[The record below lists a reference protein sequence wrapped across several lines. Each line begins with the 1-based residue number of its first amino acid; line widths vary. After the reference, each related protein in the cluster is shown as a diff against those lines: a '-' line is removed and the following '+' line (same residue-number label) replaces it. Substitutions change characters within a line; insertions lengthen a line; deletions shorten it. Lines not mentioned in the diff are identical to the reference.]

1 MTEQPLVLLVDDDG
15 YVRHVLRQ
23 QLQASG
29 YRVQEVECGERAI
42 GVIRGLRPDLV
53 ILDVMMEG
61 MNGLEVCAQL
71 KADPDL
77 ADTPVLFL
85 SSADDLPTRAA
96 GFELGGQDFMKKPV
110 DVRELRMRVK
120 VAMVT
125 KVQRDSLK
133 AAAKR
138 LESEIQRLQF
148 EALVD
153 PLTGLTNRRGFMTDG
168 NRTLRE
174 ARGAD
179 QPVSLW
185 LLDVDYFKRVNDTWG
200 HVVGDEMLKRVA
212 GQLRDDLGAQHICAR
227 IGGEEFAVIQSG
239 VFPQVAAILAER
251 ARESIAG
258 LAYQVGDDLV
268 RVTVSIGTSSYP
280 EDGLT
285 LEALLAASD
294 QRLYA
299 AKQAGRNRVLCS
311 DVVCMPLRST
321 H

>member
-1 MTEQPLVLLVDDDG
+1 MSEQPLVLLVDDDG

-42 GVIRGLRPDLV
+42 GVIRRHRPDLV

-71 KADPDL
+71 KADPEL

-85 SSADDLPTRAA
+85 SSADDLPTKAA

-125 KVQRDSLK
+125 KAQRDSLK
-133 AAAKR
+133 EAAKR

-153 PLTGLTNRRGFMTDG
+153 PLTGLSNRRGFMVDG
-168 NRTLRE
+168 NRVLHE
-174 ARGAD
+174 ALAAGH
-179 QPVSLW
+179 PVSLW
-185 LLDVDYFKRVNDTWG
+185 LLDVDHFKRVNDTWG

-212 GQLRDDLGAQHICAR
+212 GQLREDLEAQHICAR

-239 VFPQVAAILAER
+239 VFPDGAAMMADR

-258 LAYQVGDDLV
+258 LVHQVGQDLV

-280 EDGLT
+280 ADGSSLA
-285 LEALLAASD
+285 ALLAASD

-299 AKQAGRNRVLCS
+299 AKQAGRNRVRCS
-311 DVVCMPLRST
+311 IQSCS
-321 H
+321 